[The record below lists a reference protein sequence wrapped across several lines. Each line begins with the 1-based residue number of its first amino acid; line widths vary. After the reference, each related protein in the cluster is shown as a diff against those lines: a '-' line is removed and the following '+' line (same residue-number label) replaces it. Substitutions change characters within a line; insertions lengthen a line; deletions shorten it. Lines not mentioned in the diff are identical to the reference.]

1 MLTSLNRRKLNKRL
15 LAAVT
20 AASVIG
26 TSAFAA
32 LGDELVEAIR
42 AQQAAVISQ
51 QAQTMSDLEYLRS
64 GISALEEQKQAV
76 LAQID
81 AYDAGLVTTIAT
93 IETLEKSIEKQER
106 ELKKTAENLTKAK
119 EDEATEYEAMKK
131 RIQYM
136 YEEGGNM
143 GLVSTMM
150 SAGKIS
156 DVLNQADNTQKMYN
170 YDRDCL
176 ASYTATVEKV
186 EKLQKKQQQQKAELF
201 AMKKEQ
207 ENVKAQL
214 EELKEQA
221 KAANEDYEA
230 QITYC
235 EGIAAEYQALI
246 EEQNAQIWQ
255 LQAAEA
261 EAVAAEQARIYAAQ
275 QAAAQAAAAEAAA
288 QQQAQQQAAAQQQT
302 VTQTDAGLS
311 GDQMQTMDAYGNAVY
326 DDTAMTMDAA
336 AGDAYTDLDGDGIA
350 DTYAVTD
357 GTMTDGTGM
366 ADAFTDLDGDGLDDL
381 YGTTYDSMA
390 SGYTDAGIDYS
401 GYTDPQ
407 EALDTAA
414 ASTGSSLGSEIANF
428 ATQFVGNP
436 YVWGGT
442 SLTDGADCSG
452 FVQSVF
458 SNYGIN
464 LSRTTYTQANEG
476 TPVSYSDMQP
486 GDVIN
491 YGFHT
496 AIYLGDNKIVHAADE
511 STGII
516 IGDNPAYQP
525 IVTIRR
531 FV

>member
-1 MLTSLNRRKLNKRL
+1 MLTSYNRRNLNKRV

-20 AASVIG
+20 AASVLG

-32 LGDELVEAIR
+32 MGDELVEAIR
-42 AQQAAVISQ
+42 AQQAAIYSQ

-64 GISALEEQKQAV
+64 GINQLEEQKQAV

-93 IETLEKSIEKQER
+93 IETLEKTIAKQER
-106 ELKKTAENLTKAK
+106 ELKKTGESLAKAK

-176 ASYTATVEKV
+176 ANYTATVEKV

-201 AMKKEQ
+201 AMKHEQ

-235 EGIAAEYQALI
+235 EGVAAEYQALI

-261 EAVAAEQARIYAAQ
+261 EAIAAEQARIYAAQ
-275 QAAAQAAAAEAAA
+275 QAAAQAAAAQAAMQQQAQMDAAA
-288 QQQAQQQAAAQQQT
+288 QQQTQVDAAAQQQT
-302 VTQTDAGLS
+302 VQPSAGLAGDQTQTVDEFGNVVYGDTGLVS
-311 GDQMQTMDAYGNAVY
+311 
-326 DDTAMTMDAA
+326 DAA
-336 AGDAYTDLDGDGIA
+336 GTDAYTDLDGDGIA
-350 DTYAVTD
+350 DSYMTTD
-357 GTMTDGTGM
+357 GTDM
-366 ADAFTDLDGDGLDDL
+366 ASTFTDMDGDGLTIL
-381 YGTTYDSMA
+381 EEYLEG
-390 SGYTDAGIDYS
+390 
-401 GYTDPQ
+401 TDPIVPQ
-407 EALDTAA
+407 TVK
-414 ASTGSSLGSEIANF
+414 SGTVLG
-428 ATQFVGNP
+428 
-436 YVWGGT
+436 
-442 SLTDGADCSG
+442 
-452 FVQSVF
+452 
-458 SNYGIN
+458 
-464 LSRTTYTQANEG
+464 
-476 TPVSYSDMQP
+476 
-486 GDVIN
+486 
-491 YGFHT
+491 
-496 AIYLGDNKIVHAADE
+496 
-511 STGII
+511 
-516 IGDNPAYQP
+516 
-525 IVTIRR
+525 
-531 FV
+531 